1 MAETFPTGNLAA
13 ESGKAWS
20 DDHARLHGLLRRP
33 PAGISSL
40 LGSGQKILIALS
52 GGQDSLC
59 LAKLLLDLRSRWQ
72 WQIAIAHC
80 NHRWREDSDA
90 NAAHVQALAA
100 QWQVDS
106 WVRMAET
113 PPRGEAQA
121 RAWRYAVLTELAAEQ
136 GCDVVVTGHTASD
149 RAETLLYN
157 LVRGS
162 GADGLAALTWERPLS
177 ETVRLVRPLLGFT
190 RTDTAAFCQRY
201 GLPIWEDSTNQSR
214 RYARNRLRLD
224 VLPYLRDHLNGQAE
238 RHLAQTA
245 ELLQA
250 DVAYLEQQATAL
262 AQQVERNGKL
272 VRKQLRAQPLALQR
286 RVVRQF
292 LRRQL
297 PHPPGHD
304 AIESVVTLLVAPN
317 RSQSAPLPGGAIA
330 RVEGDW
336 LVLDTPLAGHET
348 S

>member
-1 MAETFPTGNLAA
+1 MP
-13 ESGKAWS
+13 
-20 DDHARLHGLLRRP
+20 
-33 PAGISSL
+33 
-40 LGSGQKILIALS
+40 GQKILIALS

-59 LAKLLLDLRSRWQ
+59 LAKLLMDLRSRWD

-80 NHRWREDSDA
+80 NHGWREDSDA
-90 NAAHVQALAA
+90 NATHVQTLAE
-100 QWQVDS
+100 QWQAES
-106 WVRMAET
+106 WIRTAQT

-121 RAWRYAVLTELAAEQ
+121 RAWRYAVLTALAVEQ

-177 ETVRLVRPLLGFT
+177 ETVRLVRPLLSFT
-190 RTDTAAFCQRY
+190 RAETAAFCQHY
-201 GLPIWEDSTNQSR
+201 DLPIWEDSTNQSR
-214 RYARNRLRLD
+214 QYARNRLRLD
-224 VLPYLRDHLNGQAE
+224 VLPYLRDHLNGQTE

-262 AQQVERNGKL
+262 AQQVEQDGKL
-272 VRKQLRAQPLALQR
+272 ARKLLRSQPLALQR

-292 LRRQL
+292 LVRQL
-297 PHPPGHD
+297 PHSPGRD
-304 AIESVVTLLVAPN
+304 AIESVVTLLPAPN

-330 RVEGDW
+330 RVDGDW
-336 LVLDTPLAGHET
+336 LVLDFPV
-348 S
+348 